1 MWYLSLRLGKIN
13 NSHIMGEN
21 VVNSRNW
28 VRLFIST
35 LLVGGVTTGIVGFAL
50 KWSEYK
56 ELFITFDI
64 IEILSILF
72 WLIGVGFIFSVIS
85 QMGFFAY
92 LTVHR
97 FGLGIFRSIPM
108 WNLAQIVLIVFV
120 LFDLVYF
127 RFQLFVKDG
136 ETITPYIL
144 LALYVLIVGGIIAYL
159 KRMDTNKE
167 AFIPALFFMIVIT
180 TIEWFPALRVNEQ
193 DWLLLM
199 LIPIQVCNAYQLL
212 MLPRF
217 NQVKKN

>member
-1 MWYLSLRLGKIN
+1 
-13 NSHIMGEN
+13 MGEN

-64 IEILSILF
+64 SEIVSILF

-97 FGLGIFRSIPM
+97 FGLGIFRSVSM
-108 WNLAQIVLIVFV
+108 WNLAQIVLIIFV

-127 RFQLFVKDG
+127 RFQLFVTDG

-144 LALYVLIVGGIIAYL
+144 LALYVLIVGGVIAFF

>member
-1 MWYLSLRLGKIN
+1 
-13 NSHIMGEN
+13 MGEN

-56 ELFITFDI
+56 ELFIAFDI
-64 IEILSILF
+64 IEIVSILF

-97 FGLGIFRSIPM
+97 FGLGIFRSASI

-127 RFQLFVKDG
+127 RFQLFAADG

-144 LALYVLIVGGIIAYL
+144 LALYVLIVGADRCGI
-159 KRMDTNKE
+159 
-167 AFIPALFFMIVIT
+167 
-180 TIEWFPALRVNEQ
+180 
-193 DWLLLM
+193 
-199 LIPIQVCNAYQLL
+199 
-212 MLPRF
+212 
-217 NQVKKN
+217 